1 MQSILNFFKK
11 YFLRGLL
18 YTLPVVITVY
28 TVYLVFDFLG
38 GLIPGGYKILN
49 VIILLAF
56 VTFMGFLGSSL
67 VAEPIK
73 DYFRN
78 LLDRAPLLKTIYAAI
93 RDLLSAFVGDKKRFD
108 KPVLVKVNK
117 NSDLEK
123 LGFITGEDLSHLG
136 IASGKVAVYLPH
148 SYNFSGNL
156 FIVPIENVT
165 PIDKPASEVMKYI
178 VSGGVADV
186 GNE

>member
-1 MQSILNFFKK
+1 MDRILNFFKK

-38 GLIPGGYKILN
+38 GLIPGGYRIVN
-49 VIILLAF
+49 VLILLAF
-56 VTFMGFLGSSL
+56 VTFMGFLGSSFI
-67 VAEPIK
+67 VDPIK
-73 DYFRN
+73 AYFKG
-78 LLDRAPLLKTIYAAI
+78 LLDKAPLLKTIYAAI

-117 NSDLEK
+117 DAELEK
-123 LGFITGEDLSHLG
+123 LGFITGEDLTHLG
-136 IASGKVAVYLPH
+136 ISGGKVAVYLPH

-156 FIVPIENVT
+156 FIVPKENIT
-165 PIDKPASEVMKYI
+165 LINKPASEIMKYI

>member
-18 YTLPVVITVY
+18 YTLPVVITIY
-28 TVYLVFDFLG
+28 TVYIVFDFLG
-38 GLIPGGYKILN
+38 GLIPGGYRVLN

-67 VAEPIK
+67 VADPIK
-73 DYFRN
+73 NYFKS
-78 LLDRAPLLKTIYAAI
+78 LLARAPLLKTIYAAI

-108 KPVLVKVNK
+108 KPVLVKVN
-117 NSDLEK
+117 NNLEK
-123 LGFITGEDLSHLG
+123 LGFITGEDLKHLG
-136 IASGKVAVYLPH
+136 ISDGKVAVYLPH

-156 FIVPIENVT
+156 FIVAKENVT
-165 PIDKPASEVMKYI
+165 PINKPASEIMKYI